1 MAAAKSNTNWFA
13 IGVSAAV
20 VVVLVVLGGLVVFL
34 NNQATAPGVAPDGG
48 NVNQETGAISFGG
61 GDDEVDVFV
70 DFMCPICGDFEDAYG
85 EQLQSAAASDDI
97 TLNIHPIS
105 ILDRY
110 SQNTKYST
118 RAAGAAYC
126 VAENA
131 PDSFLDFFN
140 FMFSNQ
146 PEENTAGYTDEELAS
161 YAEQVGAGAAAD
173 GAAAV
178 VRSLLAQPAACT
190 IPLAT
195 ATVVVVSLLDRHGP
209 PLRTDRFLR
218 RLHVPELRRR

>member
-34 NNQATAPGVAPDGG
+34 NNQATAPGVAPEGG

-85 EQLQSAAASDDI
+85 EQLQAAAASDDI

-140 FMFSNQ
+140 FMFTNQ
-146 PEENTAGYTDEELAS
+146 PQENTAGYTDEELAS
-161 YAEQVGAGAAAD
+161 YAEQVGAGVAAD
-173 GAAAV
+173 CIADGTYMNF
-178 VRSLLAQPAACT
+178 VRDQTNQHEIQGTPTVEINGERIENADIQSRFAQILP
-190 IPLAT
+190 
-195 ATVVVVSLLDRHGP
+195 
-209 PLRTDRFLR
+209 
-218 RLHVPELRRR
+218 